1 MNELEPR
8 ELAFRLYLRNIEPAK
23 IAQALAR
30 EHGYKVSPAKVTRW
44 VAERLKQI
52 GQDPQRAK
60 IISAIAEANRELWTA
75 AAAPGVTPTAKASF
89 LQAVARN
96 EERLLR
102 IGSPAA
108 ADRAAIRYVP
118 AARPGR
124 CGAHGRAK
132 QQAKLF
138 CDEEPVEGRIRCRA
152 HGGASP
158 RAAAHPRFKTGM
170 FSNGGAGLEIFTA
183 PFAAAELR
191 LIERWR
197 RDPEEALRHQLAEGA
212 LVQNRAMRAGNVDI
226 YARLGTM
233 VATTARALVSLH
245 EVPPPDDRLPQ
256 FIEAFEGKTA
266 ADFDRDLE
274 VIRRDAAAGSAVAI
288 R

>member
-1 MNELEPR
+1 MNELDPR
-8 ELAFRLYLRNIEPAK
+8 ELAFRLYLRNVEPAK

-30 EHGYKVSPAKVTRW
+30 EHGYKVSPAQVKRW

-60 IISAIAEANRELWTA
+60 ISSAIAEANRELWTA

-102 IGSPAA
+102 IGSPGP
-108 ADRAAIRYVP
+108 ADRAAVRYVP
-118 AARPGR
+118 AARSGR
-124 CGAHGRAK
+124 CGARGRGT
-132 QQAKLF
+132 QAKLF
-138 CDEEPVEGRIRCRA
+138 CDEDPVEGRTRCRI

-158 RAAAHPRFKTGM
+158 SAAAHPRFKTGM
-170 FSNGGAGLEIFTA
+170 FSKGGGGLEIFTA

-245 EVPPPDDRLPQ
+245 EVPPPDDTLPQ

-266 ADFDRDLE
+266 ADFERDLE